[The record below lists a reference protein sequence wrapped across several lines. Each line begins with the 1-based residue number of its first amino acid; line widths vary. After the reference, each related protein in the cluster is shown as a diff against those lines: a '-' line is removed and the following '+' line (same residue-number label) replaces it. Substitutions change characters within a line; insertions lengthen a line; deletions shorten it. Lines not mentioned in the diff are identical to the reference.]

1 MIQRLLPGSLRAR
14 LLLLT
19 FVVVAVPIIVA
30 GYVLELRGRIA
41 LNEEKQAKLYGLTRI
56 LDASLPGDYD
66 GMLAD
71 YRGDPN
77 DRAAKIAFLN
87 GRLQA
92 VTDRVAQA
100 NPGVGVG
107 YYDRALDAIIT
118 YGPSRDYADKV
129 GVSIA
134 RDHPGWRVMNEC
146 QPIVESGFLVR
157 GRIMNAMLPMIRAD
171 RVIGYIWAN
180 ELSDDIERQ
189 IGVMDHAILA
199 VIIAGVGLGVSL
211 AYLMS
216 QRITRDVTSIKDGLA
231 RLSRDLRQRISPL
244 PGEFGEIVVAVNAMA
259 KALADA
265 RTLNEN
271 IFNSIADGI
280 IAVDNDGRVTAI
292 NTAGQQMMSGPS
304 ERVIGRPYESLF
316 RPGAK
321 VTSVLLDT
329 LKTGDQH
336 IAVDLAHPLPARTL
350 HVSATSSVLR
360 DGAGSVIGAV
370 VVIKDLSERYHL
382 QTQIMRADRLAALGE
397 LMAGIAH
404 EIRNPLTSIRGFMQ
418 HLGGSDDIT
427 EWQQYTPLI
436 IRQVDSLN
444 RIITD
449 LLEFS
454 RHRPPCVGS
463 VRLNDLIGEVTMLAG
478 KKGATEIIL
487 DLPPDL
493 PPIEADGES
502 LKQVVLNLV
511 LNAIQATPDGGQV
524 TIRTGRIS
532 PDEVAIWVIDTGM
545 GIAPE
550 NLEKVFDPFFSTKPT
565 GTGLGLAMVR
575 RIVDAHHGR
584 IHIDSTV
591 GEGTAILVQLPM
603 AHNPE
608 EDEA

>member
-1 MIQRLLPGSLRAR
+1 MIARLVPGSLRAK
-14 LLLLT
+14 LVLLT
-19 FVVVAVPIIVA
+19 FVVVAVPIIAA

-41 LNEEKQAKLYGLTRI
+41 LNEEKQAKLFGLTRI
-56 LDASLPGDYD
+56 LDAALDQDFDSL
-66 GMLAD
+66 LAG
-71 YRGDPN
+71 YKGDPN
-77 DRAAKIAFLN
+77 DREARIAYLN
-87 GRLQA
+87 TRLK
-92 VTDRVAQA
+92 VITDRVADA

-107 YYDRALDAIIT
+107 YYHRNLDAIVT

-134 RDHPGWRVMNEC
+134 PDHPGRRVLATGI
-146 QPIVESGFLVR
+146 PIVESGLQVR
-157 GRIMNAMLPMIRAD
+157 GRIMNAMWPITRNGQ
-171 RVIGYIWAN
+171 VIGYIWAN

-189 IGVMDHAILA
+189 ISVMDHAILG
-199 VIIAGVGLGVSL
+199 VIFAGVILGVSL
-211 AYLMS
+211 VHLMS
-216 QRITRDVTSIKDGLA
+216 RRISCDVTAIKDGLA
-231 RLSRDLRQRISPL
+231 RLSHDLSGRITPL
-244 PGEFGEIVVAVNAMA
+244 PGEFGEIVAAINAMA

-271 IFNSIADGI
+271 IFDSIADGI
-280 IAVDNDGRVTAI
+280 IAVDQGGFVTAI
-292 NTAGQQMMSGPS
+292 NTAGQQMMSGPAQT
-304 ERVIGRPYESLF
+304 VIGRPYESLF

-329 LKTGDQH
+329 LRTGDQH
-336 IAVDLAHPLPARTL
+336 IAVDLAHPLPTRTQ

-360 DGAGSVIGAV
+360 DGSGAVIGAV
-370 VVIKDLSERYHL
+370 VVIKDLSEKYHL

-418 HLGGSDDIT
+418 HLETSDDIN
-427 EWQQYTPLI
+427 EWKQFAPLI

-463 VRLNDLIGEVTMLAG
+463 VRLNGLIQEVTMLAG
-478 KKGATEIIL
+478 KKGTTEIVL
-487 DLPPDL
+487 DLSPEAPV
-493 PPIEADGES
+493 IEADGES

-511 LNAIQATPDGGQV
+511 LNAIQAAPDGGQV
-524 TIRTGRIS
+524 TIRTGRLP
-532 PDEVAIWVIDTGM
+532 PDEVFIAVIDDGI
-545 GIAPE
+545 GIATE

-584 IHIDSTV
+584 IDIKSEVGQGTCITV
-591 GEGTAILVQLPM
+591 ILPVVHQLS
-603 AHNPE
+603 
-608 EDEA
+608 EDEP